1 MAINTAIEWCDSTL
15 NLSMGC
21 DGCELWNRKRDI
33 RHCYAGMLTDRYGP
47 TSSGYPSVFEEPKLY
62 LNRLDAALKWPD
74 LTNVER
80 PEKPWLNG
88 YPRLIFLGDMGD
100 TWTESLD
107 TEKWILPCL
116 ERMADSVHCFL
127 MLTKLPKRMAE
138 FSQKHP
144 LPKNVWPM
152 TTVTSQARIKRA
164 EWLTRVIGGGPKGI
178 SCEPLLGKV
187 DLSRYLFGWD
197 PITLKHGPGGYCDK
211 QYYPKIQWVIS
222 GGESGKGARP
232 MHPNWETSLRI
243 QCQQAGVPYFLKQ
256 WGEWHNG
263 SFPKRKSFWAF
274 NDGSFVE
281 CMPQLEIYDYLRK
294 RGWTTEDWYR
304 QLPTVMCRAGKKKA
318 GRLADGQPWNGMPE
332 VKI

>member
-1 MAINTAIEWCDSTL
+1 MAINTAIEYCDSTL

-21 DGCELWNRKRDI
+21 DGCELWNRKKNI

-74 LTNVER
+74 LTNIER
-80 PEKPWLNG
+80 PDKPWLNG

-127 MLTKLPKRMAE
+127 MLTKRPKRMAE

-152 TTVTSQARIKRA
+152 TTVTSQKTIKRA
-164 EWLTRVIGGGPKGI
+164 EWLTRVCGGGPKGV
-178 SCEPLLGKV
+178 SCEPLLGPV
-187 DLSRYLFGWD
+187 DFWSIFKPHPGMATLAEINEWERSRIGWM
-197 PITLKHGPGGYCDK
+197 
-211 QYYPKIQWVIS
+211 IS
-222 GGESGKGARP
+222 GGESGKGARL
-232 MHPNWETSLRI
+232 MHPNWEKSLRI
-243 QCQQAGVPYFLKQ
+243 QCQRAGVPYFLKQ

-274 NDGSFVE
+274 NDGTFVE
-281 CMPQLEIYDYLRK
+281 GMPQSETYDYLRE
-294 RGWTTEDWYR
+294 RGWTTEDWYK
-304 QLPTVMCRAGKKKA
+304 QLPTVMCRTGKKKA
-318 GRLADGQPWNGMPE
+318 GRQADGQQWNEMPE